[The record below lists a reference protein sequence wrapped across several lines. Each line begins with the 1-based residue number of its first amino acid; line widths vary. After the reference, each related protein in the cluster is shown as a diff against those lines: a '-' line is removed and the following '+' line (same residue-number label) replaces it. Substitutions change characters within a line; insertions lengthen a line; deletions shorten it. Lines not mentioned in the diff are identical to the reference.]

1 MDIEHAIAFI
11 DTIDWAL
18 IDTRFIFDVYTWL
31 GNYVCHGW
39 NSTQSPTLYYSYM
52 GQISESDIGK
62 RVTIR
67 LHDNPGYRDI
77 VGQLLSPTSIKN
89 RHGEIVNFDPTLI
102 YLWREIK
109 EVPRS
114 ATKGAPLSIRV
125 YDLERAASKTWQA
138 REEAEVGS
146 WLFRADIGI
155 TRRAN
160 SALVLGSDN
169 HIDEVISWYRK
180 RDLQPTISIVPD
192 LLPELDQEFERRGFA
207 KLLDVH
213 VMVKDPSNS
222 KSNLDFENLAHPNS
236 EWLAVHSDE
245 KIEHLLKAS
254 PAKYLMMRRDGK
266 VAAIGRIAF
275 ADGWAML
282 SRIWV
287 DPKLRGQGLGREMLK
302 ALESQSQGAKLGLQ
316 VSVENEVAI
325 ELYRSAG
332 YVIHHTYRLRS
343 QSQQI
348 NLSQDCQC

>member
-1 MDIEHAIAFI
+1 
-11 DTIDWAL
+11 
-18 IDTRFIFDVYTWL
+18 
-31 GNYVCHGW
+31 
-39 NSTQSPTLYYSYM
+39 M

-77 VGQLLSPTSIKN
+77 VGQLLSTASIKN
-89 RHGEIVNFDPTLI
+89 RHGEIINFDPAQI
-102 YLWREIK
+102 YIWREIK

-138 REEAEVGS
+138 REEAVVGN
-146 WLFRADIGI
+146 WLFRADIGV

-169 HIDEVISWYRK
+169 HIDEVINWYRE
-180 RDLQPTISIVPD
+180 RNLPPTISIVPN

-213 VMVKDPSNS
+213 MMVKDPSES
-222 KSNLDFENLAHPNS
+222 KSDLPFEISEQPSA
-236 EWLAVHSDE
+236 EWLSVHRDE
-245 KIEHLLKAS
+245 KIEHLLKSS
-254 PAKYLMMRRDGK
+254 PAKYLTMRRDEK

-275 ADGWAML
+275 ADNWATL

-287 DPKLRGQGLGREMLK
+287 EPKLRGQGLGREMLC
-302 ALESQSQGAKLGLQ
+302 ALESQSESANLALQ
-316 VSVENEVAI
+316 VSVDNEIAI
-325 ELYRSAG
+325 QLYKSSG